1 MVLCVDAP
9 HMREWIAERGVEPI
23 VIDLVERMEQAFTRW
38 MDFERAP
45 RVASH
50 SEHGVIELMPTSD
63 GEYYAFKYVNGH
75 PLNPNI
81 GLQTVS
87 GFGVYAD
94 VATGYPL
101 MFAEMNLLTALR
113 TAATSAM
120 AARYLARPDSRVLA
134 LIGTGSQSEF
144 QTLAMRAIIGI
155 DAVRIWDVDR
165 FAMDKYE
172 HNMAGYGIDVYRAA
186 SAADAVAGADIVTTC
201 TADKTNATV
210 LTDAM
215 VEPGV
220 HLNAIGGDCP
230 GKTELDGAILHRA
243 RIFVEHEPQTR
254 IEGEI
259 QHLPATHAVEAL
271 WSVVAGEAPGRTD
284 DAEIT
289 LFDSVGFAIE
299 DFVALAY
306 LRDDVTG
313 TRFAGEL
320 DLITSPEDPKDLF
333 SLVSTPA
340 LVRALR

>member
-1 MVLCVDAP
+1 MVLCIDAP
-9 HMREWIAERGVEPI
+9 RMREWIGERGVEPI
-23 VIDLVERMEQAFTRW
+23 IVDLVERMEQAFTRW
-38 MDFERAP
+38 MEFERAP

-63 GEYYAFKYVNGH
+63 GEHYAFKYINGH
-75 PLNPNI
+75 PSNPSI

-101 MFAEMNLLTALR
+101 MIAEMNLLTALR

-120 AARYLARPDSRVLA
+120 AAKYLARPDSRVLA

-144 QTLAMRAIIGI
+144 QTLAMRAVIGV
-155 DAVRIWDVDR
+155 DSVRIWDVDS
-165 FAMDKYE
+165 ASMDKYE
-172 HNMAGYGIDVYRAA
+172 RNMRGLGLTVYRAT
-186 SAADAVAGADIVTTC
+186 SAADAVEGADIVTTC

-210 LTDAM
+210 LSDAM
-215 VEPGV
+215 VGPGV

-230 GKTELDGAILHRA
+230 GKTELDTAILHRA

-259 QHLPATHAVEAL
+259 QHLPATHPVEAL
-271 WSVVAGEAPGRTD
+271 WRVVAGEAPGRSD

-289 LFDSVGFAIE
+289 VFDSVGFAIE

-306 LRDDVTG
+306 VRDDVTG

-320 DLITSPEDPKDLF
+320 DLITSADDPKDPF
-333 SLVSTPA
+333 SLIATPA
-340 LVRALR
+340 LARAVR

>member
-9 HMREWIAERGVEPI
+9 HMRAWIAERGVEPI
-23 VIDLVERMEQAFTRW
+23 IVDLVERLELAFSRW
-38 MDFERAP
+38 LDFERAP

-75 PLNPNI
+75 PSNPGI

-120 AARYLARPDSRVLA
+120 AARHLARPDSHVLA

-144 QTLAMRAIIGI
+144 QTLAMHAINGI
-155 DAVRIWDVDR
+155 DAVRIWDVDSA
-165 FAMDKYE
+165 AMDKYE
-172 HNMAGYGIDVYRAA
+172 RNMSGYGIDVYRAT
-186 SAADAVAGADIVTTC
+186 SAADAVEGADIVTTC

-220 HLNAIGGDCP
+220 HVNAIGGDCP
-230 GKTELDGAILHRA
+230 GKTELDTEILHRA

-259 QHLPATHAVEAL
+259 QHLPVTHAVEEL
-271 WSVVAGEAPGRTD
+271 WRVVAGEAPGRTD

-289 LFDSVGFAIE
+289 VFDSVGFAIE

-333 SLVSTPA
+333 SLISAAALTRTP
-340 LVRALR
+340 R